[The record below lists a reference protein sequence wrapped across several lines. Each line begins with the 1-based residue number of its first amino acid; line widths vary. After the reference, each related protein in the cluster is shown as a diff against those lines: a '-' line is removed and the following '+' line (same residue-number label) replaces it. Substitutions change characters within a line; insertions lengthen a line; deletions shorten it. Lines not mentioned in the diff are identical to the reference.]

1 MSKAPGAVLTLDMGP
16 WTFDFSMT
24 TANRPFR
31 KILIA
36 NRGEIACRI
45 IWTCKEMGIRTV
57 AVHSDVDRDS
67 LHVRFADESACIG
80 PAPSAQSYL
89 NIPAIISA
97 AEIFNVDAIH
107 PGYGFLAES
116 AYFAEICEACN
127 IKFIGP
133 RPGVIQL
140 MGDKVEARRAMKAA
154 GVPIIPGSPEALDS
168 AEEAIRLAR
177 EIGFPV
183 IVKASAGGG
192 GRGMRIVNSEDDLGH
207 ALEAAS
213 TEAAASFKNGDVYL
227 ERFVERPRHIEIQVL
242 ADEYGE
248 CVHLGERECSIQ
260 RRHQKLLEEAPSPVM
275 TPELR
280 QQMGEVAVNA
290 CKAIGYSSAG
300 TFEFLLDED
309 KRFYFM
315 EMNTRIQVEHPV
327 TEMVTLTDIVRNQIR
342 IAEGDPLGFGQDDVI
357 MVGHAIECRINA
369 ESPDTFTP
377 SPGTIT
383 TFNLPGGPG
392 VRLDTYVYPGYRVPP
407 FYDSMIAK
415 VIVHARTRELAIARM
430 RRALDAMVI
439 EGIKTTIPLHL
450 KIMDDPDFQAG
461 NISTRFMEDFLARN
475 GVKETFV
482 STAAAALTGGSA

>member
-1 MSKAPGAVLTLDMGP
+1 MNGP
-16 WTFDFSMT
+16 
-24 TANRPFR
+24 RRFR

-45 IWTCKEMGIRTV
+45 IWTCKEMGIGTV

-127 IKFIGP
+127 VKFIGP
-133 RPGVIQL
+133 RPDVIRL
-140 MGDKVEARRAMKAA
+140 MGEKVAARRAMQEA
-154 GVPIIPGSPEALDS
+154 GVPILPGSPKALES
-168 AEEAIRLAR
+168 EEEAIELAR

-192 GRGMRIVNSEDDLGH
+192 GRGMRIVRSEAELGP
-207 ALEAAS
+207 ALQTAS
-213 TEAAASFKNGDVYL
+213 TEAAAAFKNGDVYI
-227 ERFVERPRHIEIQVL
+227 ERFVERPRHIEIQVM
-242 ADEYGE
+242 ADEHGD
-248 CVHLGERECSIQ
+248 CVYLGERECSIQ
-260 RRHQKLLEEAPSPVM
+260 RRHQKLLEESPSPVM
-275 TPELR
+275 TPALR
-280 QQMGEVAVNA
+280 QQMGEAAVAA

-309 KRFYFM
+309 GRFYFM

-342 IAEGDPLGFGQDDVI
+342 VAEGDPLGFTQEEVI

-369 ESPDTFTP
+369 ESPDTFVP

-392 VRLDTYVYPGYRVPP
+392 VRVDTYVYPGYRVPP

-430 RRALDAMVI
+430 RRALDAMVV

-450 KIMDDPDFQAG
+450 KIMDNPDFQAG
-461 NISTRFMEDFLARN
+461 NFSTRFMEDFLSQKKTRESA
-475 GVKETFV
+475 
-482 STAAAALTGGSA
+482 SMAAPAALTGASA

>member
-1 MSKAPGAVLTLDMGP
+1 MMNSGARK
-16 WTFDFSMT
+16 FK
-24 TANRPFR
+24 

-67 LHVRFADESACIG
+67 LHVRFADEAACIG

-89 NIPAIISA
+89 NIPSIIST

-116 AYFAEICEACN
+116 SYFAEICEACN

-133 RPGVIQL
+133 QASVIAL
-140 MGDKVEARRAMKAA
+140 MGDKIEARRVMKEA
-154 GVPIIPGSPEALDS
+154 GLPILPGSPEPIT
-168 AEEAIRLAR
+168 AEEDAAKLAR

-192 GRGMRIVNSEDDLGH
+192 GRGMRIVRGEGELAR

-213 TEAAASFKNGDVYL
+213 TEAAAAFKDGSVYI
-227 ERFVERPRHIEIQVL
+227 ERYVNQPRHIEIQVL

-248 CVHLGERECSIQ
+248 CIHLGERECSIQ
-260 RRHQKLLEEAPSPVM
+260 RRHQKLLEEAPSPVLSAA
-275 TPELR
+275 LR
-280 QQMGEVAVNA
+280 TQMGEAAVMA
-290 CKAIGYSSAG
+290 CKKLGYSSAG
-300 TFEFLLDED
+300 TVEFLLDQD
-309 KRFYFM
+309 NKFYFM

-327 TEMVTLTDIVRNQIR
+327 TEMVTLADIVRNQIR
-342 IAEGDPLGFGQDDVI
+342 IAEGEPLGYTQNDLLI
-357 MVGHAIECRINA
+357 VGHAIECRINA
-369 ESPDTFTP
+369 ENPETFAP
-377 SPGTIT
+377 SPGLIT
-383 TFNLPGGPG
+383 AFNLSGGPG
-392 VRLDTYVYPGYRVPP
+392 VRVDTYVYAGYSVPP

-415 VIVHARTRELAIARM
+415 VIVHARTRDLAIARM
-430 RRALDAMVI
+430 KRALEAMVI

-450 KIMDDPDFQAG
+450 KIMDDPKFRSGQF
-461 NISTRFMEDFLARN
+461 STSFMEDFLAQNN
-475 GVKETFV
+475 GKNKTEVG
-482 STAAAALTGGSA
+482 ASAR

>member
-1 MSKAPGAVLTLDMGP
+1 MSTP
-16 WTFDFSMT
+16 
-24 TANRPFR
+24 RQFR

-45 IWTCKEMGIRTV
+45 IWTCKEMGIKTV
-57 AVHSDVDRDS
+57 AVHSTADRDS
-67 LHVRFADESACIG
+67 LHVLFADEHICIG
-80 PAPSAQSYL
+80 PPPSAQSYL

-97 AEIFNVDAIH
+97 AELYNVDAIH

-133 RPGVIQL
+133 RASVIQM
-140 MGDKVEARRAMKAA
+140 MGDKVQARRAMQEA
-154 GVPIIPGSPEALDS
+154 GVPILPGSPEPLETE
-168 AEEAIRLAR
+168 EEALKLAR

-192 GRGMRIVNSEDDLGH
+192 GRGMRIVRSEGELGT

-213 TEAAASFKNGDVYL
+213 TEAAAAFKNGDVYI
-227 ERFVERPRHIEIQVL
+227 ERYIERPRHIEIQVL
-242 ADEYGE
+242 ADEHGD
-248 CVHLGERECSIQ
+248 CVHLGERECTIQ
-260 RRHQKLLEEAPSPVM
+260 RRHQKLLEEAPSPILSPV
-275 TPELR
+275 LR
-280 QQMGEVAVNA
+280 EEMGTAAVAA
-290 CKAIGYSSAG
+290 CKKLGYSSAG

-309 KRFYFM
+309 DRFYFM

-327 TEMVTLTDIVRNQIR
+327 TEMVTLADIVGNQIR
-342 IAEGDPLGFGQDDVI
+342 IAEGAPLGYTQDEVQI
-357 MVGHAIECRINA
+357 NGHAIECRINA
-369 ESPDTFTP
+369 EDPETFTP
-377 SPGTIT
+377 SPGHIT
-383 TFNLPGGPG
+383 AFNLPGGPG
-392 VRLDTYVYPGYRVPP
+392 VRVDTAAYPGYTVPP

-430 RRALDAMVI
+430 RRALEAMVV

-461 NISTRFMEDFLARN
+461 NFSTKFMEDFLRKN
-475 GVKETFV
+475 
-482 STAAAALTGGSA
+482 AAKKQVEISAASR